1 MGDVE
6 YQNVLFDLLRLRQP
20 KEALEICGLVASE
33 SGVGGGISTYHK
45 YMEEALSGMS
55 LPEIEIETTFLDI
68 TTSNAV
74 AEPIMTTAAASVHF
88 DTYY

>member
-1 MGDVE
+1 
-6 YQNVLFDLLRLRQP
+6 
-20 KEALEICGLVASE
+20 
-33 SGVGGGISTYHK
+33 
-45 YMEEALSGMS
+45 MEEALSGMS
-55 LPEIEIETTFLDI
+55 LPEVEIETTFLDI